1 MRIEAA
7 VLRDR
12 SGPFTLEKLELP
24 EPGPGEVLVEVAGVG
39 FCHTDLLPR
48 LPGFMARPPIVVGHE
63 GAGVVSAAGPG
74 VNSIPIG
81 AHVLLS
87 FDSCGRCTNCRS
99 GRGQRCDLRGRRR
112 RHGRGDG
119 RPGRRSC
126 HDRGRRRST
135 RRTLPGCPR

>member
-48 LPGFMARPPIVVGHE
+48 LPHRWRSELTKADECDECGSAHPER
-63 GAGVVSAAGPG
+63 SAAIATATTLLPSSPG
-74 VNSIPIG
+74 S
-81 AHVLLS
+81 
-87 FDSCGRCTNCRS
+87 
-99 GRGQRCDLRGRRR
+99 
-112 RHGRGDG
+112 
-119 RPGRRSC
+119 
-126 HDRGRRRST
+126 
-135 RRTLPGCPR
+135 